1 MLNRLLQRHADPNVQ
16 IILPQQAFPS
26 IPDSEQGNTPLTSAC
41 QPGMD
46 DSTPLPVHNRL
57 SCLNLLIQYGADV
70 NKPGP
75 LGWPPL
81 VITCVAGIGGAPYE
95 EAALFLLK
103 CGADISLQPELKGK
117 KTSLLTWAAAAGYPL
132 SLIHI

>member
-1 MLNRLLQRHADPNVQ
+1 
-16 IILPQQAFPS
+16 
-26 IPDSEQGNTPLTSAC
+26 
-41 QPGMD
+41 MD
-46 DSTPLPVHNRL
+46 DSTPLPVHNRI

-103 CGADISLQPELKGK
+103 CGADISS
-117 KTSLLTWAAAAGYPL
+117 SLN
-132 SLIHI
+132 

>member
-1 MLNRLLQRHADPNVQ
+1 
-16 IILPQQAFPS
+16 
-26 IPDSEQGNTPLTSAC
+26 
-41 QPGMD
+41 MD
-46 DSTPLPVHNRL
+46 DSTPLPVHNRI

-117 KTSLLTWAAAAGYPL
+117 KQVCSHGPRPPDTPCWSASFAKPGTIPISAGKWPRPFFP
-132 SLIHI
+132 